1 MTEQEKAVCWDALCE
16 TAKETQNDLLLAI
29 VEKSQSSFH
38 EWRIK
43 KGETDERSSS

>member
-1 MTEQEKAVCWDALCE
+1 MNEQEKAVCWDALCE
-16 TAKETQNDLLLAI
+16 TAKETDNSLLLAI
-29 VEKSQSSFH
+29 VEKSQASCR